1 MSLILNEEEQMLQ
14 TLVRD
19 FADRELAPRA
29 REMDPEAGVFLG
41 KLARNGQHWLD
52 GNRH

>member
-1 MSLILNEEEQMLQ
+1 MTTQMLNEEERMLQ

-29 REMDPEAGVFLG
+29 QEVDEKEEFSSNSGYLS
-41 KLARNGQHWLD
+41 
-52 GNRH
+52 